1 MGLIDSIIYMIWRGF
16 AIGVIISAPMGPV
29 GILCVQRTLEKGRR
43 AGFFTGIGASISDL
57 FYCLL
62 TGFGLSFIE
71 DFLTRNQNILQLV
84 GSVVL
89 IGFGIYLFKSNPARK
104 LKKPDE
110 GISDKKNLL
119 NGFLFTFSNPLII
132 FLIIG
137 LFARFNFALP
147 DIQFYHYIIGFLS
160 IAAGALAWWWVV
172 TFFVAKLRR
181 HFNVRSMW
189 LINKI
194 IGGLIFIFAIVG
206 IVSAVSALTSAAERA
221 DKVVRMNKID
231 SGSKAV
237 ITFRVANLH
246 NAAGKSYPISEEKGS
261 PKVKHPQWGI
271 ILKAG
276 NGETDSIRIATRD
289 NHLDETYG
297 KAAILFSFND
307 EIKEEKRG
315 GFDFFTGPNAYRL
328 SLDRGAGMLE
338 GGNREYQPILSWSS
352 GVEQIDSVGFFVSP
366 GGELALSYWEVD
378 YPDRRE
384 GNELREYGNKDILET
399 YLLRSKDS
407 REGIYVMLDR
417 SLDEDYLRPGGN
429 YRLAMVSDGAGGYE
443 LIYLSGAEKEAESWQ
458 PGMVKA
464 SLRPTGIPEIYDV
477 VWIDAAGRKISTE
490 VKAQISLPVISISFP
505 YLSSEIRLRKVS
517 DKLK

>member
-172 TFFVAKLRR
+172 TFFVAKLRK

-194 IGGLIFIFAIVG
+194 IGGLILIFSIVG
-206 IVSAVSALTSAAERA
+206 IVSAVSALASASEHKG
-221 DKVVRMNKID
+221 KVVEMHGIS
-231 SGSKAV
+231 SGNKAV
-237 ITFRVANLH
+237 ITFRAANLH
-246 NAAGKSYPISEEKGS
+246 NAPGKSYAISDEKGS
-261 PKVKHPQWGI
+261 PKVKHPHWGI
-271 ILKAG
+271 LIKEKG
-276 NGETDSIRIATRD
+276 GQTDTISIYTRD

-297 KAAILFSFND
+297 RTALLFNHSD
-307 EIKEEKRG
+307 GMSEEKNE
-315 GFDFFTGPNAYRL
+315 GFDFFTGENAYRL
-328 SLDRGAGMLE
+328 TLKRDSGILE
-338 GGNREYQPILSWSS
+338 GGNREYKPILSWRS
-352 GVEQIDSVGFFVSP
+352 EYAEADSIGFFVSP
-366 GGELALSYWEVD
+366 GGELAISYWDVD
-378 YPDRRE
+378 YPETVED
-384 GNELREYGNKDILET
+384 NEVREYGNKDILET
-399 YLLRSKDS
+399 YLLRSGDK

-429 YRLAMVSDGAGGYE
+429 YRLAMVADGTDGYE

-477 VWIDAAGRKISTE
+477 IWRDAAGRKISTE
-490 VKAQISLPVISISFP
+490 VKAQISLPIISISFP